1 MKTKLQ
7 VYIITFVQFFLFT
20 CDKHPHSNSIKF
32 DSNPMD
38 KLLNEHVENGDY
50 PFLYARIENVEG
62 KILYEHSV
70 INKDLLPGLN
80 VDENSW
86 IRIWS
91 MSKIVTISILMD
103 LVEDNL
109 VSLDEPVSKYIPEFE
124 NLKVAVSS
132 DGKSLSV
139 FTQPDTYSNAEVNKM
154 TAACPMTLVEPDS
167 IMQIRHLIN
176 HRAGF
181 YYANTKIPCLDSIS
195 IEEDITTVPNSDSL
209 IAVLA
214 RMPLIHHPG
223 ERYHYGLNTT
233 VLGLVAERVANRSL
247 EEIVKERITI
257 PCKINQFQYKVS
269 NEVKLIPPVT
279 GRDGYL
285 RRANKGELDIMG
297 KNVPQYNLQQKL
309 YLGGEGM
316 ISSADGYA
324 DFLRLWL
331 KGGILNGHR
340 FLNESTIEKMITSVD
355 KKDGYGTSTKYN
367 LYITGDSTLTQ
378 GKGDRGLWQGGGYEG
393 TSFWMDPKRDFVG
406 LLFTQV
412 NQSPDHAGLGSGLYD
427 KFRGMIYEQIFS
439 QEKNTN

>member
-1 MKTKLQ
+1 MKTTLQ
-7 VYIITFVQFFLFT
+7 VYIIMSVQFFLLS
-20 CDKHPHSNSIKF
+20 CDEHPYRNSIKF
-32 DSNPMD
+32 DSNSID
-38 KLLNEHVENGDY
+38 KLLNEYVENGDY

-70 INKDLLPGLN
+70 INNSLLPEFKVNG
-80 VDENSW
+80 NSW

-109 VSLDEPVSKYIPEFE
+109 VSLDDPVINYIPEFE
-124 NLKVAVSS
+124 NLKVAVSYE
-132 DGKSLSV
+132 GRSLSV
-139 FTQPDTYSNAEVNKM
+139 FTQPDTYSNEEENQM
-154 TAACPMTLVEPDS
+154 GRACPMILVEPDS
-167 IMQIRHLIN
+167 VMKVRHLIN

-181 YYANTKIPCLDSIS
+181 YYANTKISCLDSLS
-195 IEEDITTVPNSDSL
+195 IKADITTVPNSDSL
-209 IAVLA
+209 IAILS

-233 VLGLVAERVANRSL
+233 VLGLVAERATNRSL
-247 EEIVKERITI
+247 DELVQERIAI
-257 PCKINQFQYKVS
+257 PCKINQFQYKVPDG
-269 NEVKLIPPVT
+269 VKLIPPVT

-285 RRANKGELDIMG
+285 RQANKGELDIMG
-297 KNVPQYNLQQKL
+297 KNVPSYNVDQKL

-355 KKDGYGTSTKYN
+355 SKNGYGISTKYN

-378 GKGDRGLWQGGGYEG
+378 KKGDKGLWQGGGYEG
-393 TSFWMDPKRDFVG
+393 TNFWMDPKRDFVG

-412 NQSPDHAGLGSGLYD
+412 NQSPDHIGLGSGLYD
-427 KFRGMIYEQIFS
+427 KFRGLLYEQIIS
-439 QEKNTN
+439 YENTD